1 MWRGTESDRSDDNL
15 LFHKIKT
22 KKVFFFPYLQV
33 SFFISKNVELTQETT
48 LLGPTEKF
56 LINFTL
62 KGFISFFFFSLH
74 HCVRQNIERWL
85 KDEKKMFRVFLMK
98 MLWTDVFRAT
108 HTFCSSGIDSETNHM
123 EHFAASTGHLVM
135 NMILVDHQCK
145 LTPETII
152 YCIRSCCRNI

>member
-1 MWRGTESDRSDDNL
+1 MIGVMIIFYFTRS
-15 LFHKIKT
+15 KQ
-22 KKVFFFPYLQV
+22 KKFFFPYLQV

-56 LINFTL
+56 LINFTF
-62 KGFISFFFFSLH
+62 KGFISFFLSLH
-74 HCVRQNIERWL
+74 RCVGQNIERWL
-85 KDEKKMFRVFLMK
+85 KDEKKMFRVFVMK

-108 HTFCSSGIDSETNHM
+108 LCSSGIDSETNHM
-123 EHFAASTGHLVM
+123 EHFAASAGHLVKT
-135 NMILVDHQCK
+135 MILVDHQCK